1 MFTMEYAVVD
11 YEPAERLDASM
22 FRAGSLAMAA
32 DEGTLEFSRV
42 EAAPSA
48 AGDLGRTARSLVA
61 PVMPLTLIRPVEM
74 AAQPS
79 ADPVAWGVI
88 AVGAD
93 TSPFDG
99 SGVTVAVLDTGIDAG
114 HAAFA
119 GVALVERDFT
129 GEGNGDQEGHG
140 THCAGTIFG
149 RDVDGV
155 RIGVAPGIER
165 ALIGK
170 VLGGQGGSTASILEA
185 ITWALAEGAQV
196 ISMSLGIDFPG
207 MIKRLQDGGLPVE
220 AATSLG
226 LSAYRDNV
234 AVFGDL
240 ADLAESS
247 GPFGR
252 GALLVAAS
260 GNESRRDDYVID
272 KAPPSTARGVV
283 SVGAVGTADG
293 DAGFVIAPFSN
304 TNPDVCGPGV
314 NITSAK
320 PGGGLVGMSGT
331 SMATPHVAGV
341 AALWAQKLQQQG
353 ALTVG
358 SLQSNLVARTE
369 QIGLDFVDVG
379 SGLVRAPQQ

>member
-1 MFTMEYAVVD
+1 MFTLEYAIVD
-11 YEPAERLDASM
+11 YEPVERLDEAV
-22 FRAGSLAMAA
+22 FRSGTLAMAA
-32 DEGTLEFSRV
+32 EEGRLEFSRV
-42 EAAPSA
+42 EAAPDA
-48 AGDLGRTARSLVA
+48 VGELGRTARSLVA
-61 PVMPLTLIRPVEM
+61 PVMPLTLIHPVES
-74 AAQPS
+74 AAEPT
-79 ADPVAWGVI
+79 ADDVTWGVR

-99 SGVTVAVLDTGIDAG
+99 SGVTVAVLDTGIDAD
-114 HAAFA
+114 HPAFA
-119 GVALVERDFT
+119 GVELVERDFT
-129 GEGNGDQEGHG
+129 GEGNGDDEGHG

-170 VLGGQGGSTASILEA
+170 VLGAQGGSTASILEA

-207 MIKRLQDGGLPVE
+207 MVERLRDRGLPGE

-226 LSAYRDNV
+226 LAAYRDNV
-234 AVFGDL
+234 SVFGDL
-240 ADLAESS
+240 ADLAESA

-252 GALLVAAS
+252 GALLIAAA
-260 GNESRRDDYVID
+260 GNESRRDDFVID

-283 SVGAVGTADG
+283 AVGAVGAAD
-293 DAGFVIAPFSN
+293 DGFVVAPFSN
-304 TNPDVCGPGV
+304 TNPDLSGPGV
-314 NITSAK
+314 NITSARA
-320 PGGGLVGMSGT
+320 GGGLVGMSGT

-341 AALWAQKLQQQG
+341 AALWAQKLRDQG

-358 SLQSNLVARTE
+358 LLQSNLVARTLPLPL
-369 QIGLDFVDVG
+369 GFVDVG
-379 SGLVRAPQQ
+379 SGLVHAPQE